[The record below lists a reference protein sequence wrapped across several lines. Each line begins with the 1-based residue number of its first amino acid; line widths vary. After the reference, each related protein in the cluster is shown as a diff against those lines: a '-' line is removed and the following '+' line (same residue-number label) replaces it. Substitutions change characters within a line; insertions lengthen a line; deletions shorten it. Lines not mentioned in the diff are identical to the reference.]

1 MYACTCFDSARWRC
15 IQTPAQAMRVVCVG
29 VWRNYST
36 VTSRTLRTC
45 VDICDRF
52 VERHT
57 APAGKARGMANRV
70 RSRVL
75 SIIGADSGAAPGK
88 LSSTGQGRRE
98 ARDSA
103 RSARAKDLERKAFR
117 SELDKMMAN
126 KRAFDRADGDG
137 SGLIDFHEFCG
148 MDVNKGARW
157 SELRM
162 LFDRSVSLSLS
173 LSVSVCLSVCLCLC
187 LCLCLSVSFSLCL
200 CLCLSLSLFVYIC
213 MHACMHTCAFMH
225 SCTRNSLD
233 EDGNGVLDQ
242 EEFARY
248 QEVLEEQA
256 LEHKA
261 IFDRIDK
268 NKSGKLT
275 HARRKRERGRERRGR
290 ERDEGSDRIAEARSI
305 TE

>member
-15 IQTPAQAMRVVCVG
+15 IRHL
-29 VWRNYST
+29 
-36 VTSRTLRTC
+36 RTFRTC

-75 SIIGADSGAAPGK
+75 SIIGADSGAAPK

-290 ERDEGSDRIAEARSI
+290 DRDEGSDRIAEARSI